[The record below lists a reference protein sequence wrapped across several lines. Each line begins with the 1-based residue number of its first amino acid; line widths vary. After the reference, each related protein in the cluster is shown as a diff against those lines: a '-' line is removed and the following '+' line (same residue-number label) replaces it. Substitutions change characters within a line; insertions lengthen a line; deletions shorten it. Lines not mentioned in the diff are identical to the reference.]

1 MVNLELVRT
10 LDETMVNDF
19 MLQDEIW
26 DTFTDDL
33 SVKDSYAPDFSS
45 RSLWLMIMIDG
56 IMAGLILV
64 ENANFSTLRVHPYL
78 LKPFRRYVKVA
89 FDHLFRMFLETP
101 EFINK
106 MIVSIPFCRKIVYNT
121 AIKTGFIEE
130 GVNRQSFLKDG
141 VFYDQWDLGLTKNEI
156 RCLV

>member
-1 MVNLELVRT
+1 MHTKIGISLLAVLFLFGCGNTPEKKSSYE
-10 LDETMVNDF
+10 D
-19 MLQDEIW
+19 IIA
-26 DTFTDDL
+26 L
-33 SVKDSYAPDFSS
+33 SKA
-45 RSLWLMIMIDG
+45 RNI
-56 IMAGLILV
+56 
-64 ENANFSTLRVHPYL
+64 
-78 LKPFRRYVKVA
+78 
-89 FDHLFRMFLETP
+89 ETP